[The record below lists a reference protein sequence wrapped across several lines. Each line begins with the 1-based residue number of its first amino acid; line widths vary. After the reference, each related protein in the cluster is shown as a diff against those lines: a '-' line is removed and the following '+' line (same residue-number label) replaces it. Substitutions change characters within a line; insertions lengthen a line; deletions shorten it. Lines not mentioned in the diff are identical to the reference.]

1 MGQLL
6 SRREFMVNTTGGL
19 VLILAACRSNAAS
32 SPAAEKIFLEYDEAE
47 LDAAYKQGP
56 WADNIDEV
64 YTRLEAR
71 NAAALAE
78 LGEPERHTYGS
89 NPTEGLDWYRTD
101 HPDAPIHIYF
111 HGGAWGWGDARSNA
125 FVARPSVIAGAHV
138 VIPDY
143 VKVIEVGGNLLP
155 LGEQCREAVAWVYRN
170 ADKFN
175 ADRDRILVSGHSAGG
190 HLAGVVL
197 TTDWNEFDLPT
208 NTVKQGLLASG
219 MYDLYPVS
227 LSSRNE
233 YISFTTES
241 IAALS
246 PLRHLDRLSAE
257 VVVAFG
263 TKESPEF
270 QRQSLE
276 FFSALR
282 REGKSARLIEA
293 KGMNHFEILENLGD
307 ANGVV
312 GHAALE
318 LMRLLSRGSSKRI
331 RSNISR
337 AVA

>member
-1 MGQLL
+1 VEKKMGQLL
-6 SRREFMVNTTGGL
+6 SRRDFLATATGGL
-19 VLILAACRSNAAS
+19 FVILAGYQGKV
-32 SPAAEKIFLEYDEAE
+32 SPAPGTQKIFLGYDEAG
-47 LDAAYKQGP
+47 LDAAYSQRE
-56 WADNIDEV
+56 WADNIKEV
-64 YTRLEAR
+64 YARLEAR
-71 NAAALAE
+71 NEAVLAE

-89 NPTEGLDWYRTD
+89 DPKQGLDWYQSGR
-101 HPDAPIHIYF
+101 PGAPIHVYF

-125 FVARPSVIAGAHV
+125 FVAEPSVVAGAHV

-143 VKVIEVGGNLLP
+143 VKVTEVGGDLLP
-155 LGEQCREAVAWVYRN
+155 LGKQCREAVAWVYRN

-190 HLAGVVL
+190 QLAAVVL
-197 TTDWNEFDLPT
+197 TTDWSEFDLPT
-208 NTVKQGLLASG
+208 NVVKLGLLVSG

-233 YISFTTES
+233 YVSFTEES

-246 PLRHLDRLSAE
+246 PVRHIDHLSAE

-276 FFSALR
+276 LVSALR
-282 REGKSARLIEA
+282 RAGKPARLIEA
-293 KGMNHFEILENLGD
+293 KGMNHFEILEDIGD

-318 LMRLLSRGSSKRI
+318 LMDL
-331 RSNISR
+331 
-337 AVA
+337 

>member
-1 MGQLL
+1 MVQLL
-6 SRREFMVNTTGGL
+6 SRRDFLATAAGGL
-19 VLILAACRSNAAS
+19 VVTLTGCRSNVSPS
-32 SPAAEKIFLEYDEAE
+32 SGTEKIFLEYDEAG
-47 LDAAYKQGP
+47 LDAAYSQRE
-56 WADNIDEV
+56 WANNIDEV
-64 YTRLEAR
+64 FRRIEAR
-71 NAAALAE
+71 NEAVLAE
-78 LGEPERHTYGS
+78 LGEPERLTYGS
-89 NPTEGLDWYRTD
+89 GPKQGLDWYRTD
-101 HPDAPIHIYF
+101 RPGAPIHVYF

-125 FVARPSVIAGAHV
+125 FIAGPSVNAGAHV

-143 VKVIEVGGNLLP
+143 VKVIEVDGDLLP

-175 ADRDRILVSGHSAGG
+175 ADRGRILVSGHSAGG

-208 NTVKQGLLASG
+208 NVVKQGLLVSG

-233 YISFTTES
+233 YLSLTEEI

-246 PLRHLDRLSAE
+246 PLRHLDHLNAE

-282 REGKSARLIEA
+282 REGKSASLIEA
-293 KGMNHFEILENLGD
+293 KGMNHFEILEDIGD

-318 LMRLLSRGSSKRI
+318 HLGL
-331 RSNISR
+331 
-337 AVA
+337 

>member
-1 MGQLL
+1 MGKLL
-6 SRREFMVNTTGGL
+6 SRRDFLATATGGL
-19 VLILAACRSNAAS
+19 VVTLTGCRGNVSPS
-32 SPAAEKIFLEYDEAE
+32 SGTEKIFLEYDEAG
-47 LDAAYKQGP
+47 LDAAYSQGE
-56 WADNIDEV
+56 WANNIDEV
-64 YTRLEAR
+64 YRRLEAR
-71 NAAALAE
+71 NEAVLAE
-78 LGEPERHTYGS
+78 LGEPERHAYGNS
-89 NPTEGLDWYRTD
+89 PTEGLDWYRTD
-101 HPDAPIHIYF
+101 RPGAPIHVFF
-111 HGGAWGWGDARSNA
+111 HGGAWRWGDARGNA
-125 FVARPSVIAGAHV
+125 FIAGPSVNAGAHV

-208 NTVKQGLLASG
+208 NVVKQGLLVSG

-233 YISFTTES
+233 YLSLTEEI

-246 PLRHLDRLSAE
+246 PLRHLGQLNAE

-263 TKESPEF
+263 TNESPEF
-270 QRQSLE
+270 QRQSFE

-282 REGKSARLIEA
+282 REGKTVRLIKA
-293 KGMNHFEILENLGD
+293 KGVNHFEILEDIGVAD
-307 ANGVV
+307 GVV
-312 GHAALE
+312 GRAALE
-318 LMRLLSRGSSKRI
+318 LMGL
-331 RSNISR
+331 
-337 AVA
+337 

>member
-1 MGQLL
+1 MTRHSKSVGQQLL
-6 SRREFMVNTTGGL
+6 SRRRFAITALGGL
-19 VLILAACRSNAAS
+19 GGMFAVCRGSAT
-32 SPAAEKIFLEYDEAE
+32 PGPDGEKIFLNYDEAG
-47 LDAAYKQGP
+47 LDAAYDQRE
-56 WADNIDEV
+56 WADNISDV
-64 YTRLEAR
+64 YARLDTRNVAV
-71 NAAALAE
+71 LAE
-78 LGEPERHTYGS
+78 LGEPERHAYGS
-89 NPTEGLDWYRTD
+89 GPLEGLDWYRSD
-101 HPDAPIHIYF
+101 RPDAPIHVYF

-125 FVARPSVIAGAHV
+125 FIAGPSVNAGAHV

-143 VKVIEVGGNLLP
+143 VKVIDVDGNLLP

-197 TTDWNEFDLPT
+197 TTDWNEFDLPADV
-208 NTVKQGLLASG
+208 VKQGLLVSG

-233 YISFTTES
+233 YLSFTEEI

-246 PLRHLDRLSAE
+246 PFRHLDHLNAQ

-282 REGKSARLIEA
+282 REGKSASLIEA
-293 KGMNHFEILENLGD
+293 TGMNHFEILENIGE

-312 GHAALE
+312 GHAAIE
-318 LMRLLSRGSSKRI
+318 LMGL
-331 RSNISR
+331 
-337 AVA
+337 